1 MAIPPVF
8 PPVPL
13 FKRLNSIISP
23 RSAGDS
29 IAGLPVGVIGTS
41 VSIEDTLVAGQI
53 NASISNTGSLLL
65 ALGINAAGGGFVASA
80 TALASS
86 SSHLLLSSGESGNG
100 ISSGSSGVEIERGSA
115 TNYVFEFRESD
126 DTFRAGLKGA
136 TKAAAFREEAP
147 VEGGISFWTASID
160 RFKTNTNLLWDDTNN
175 RLGIGKTP
183 AVALDVSGAIN
194 CTTLNG
200 RTPSADGSK
209 LDGIASGA
217 DVTEL
222 ENVRSAGAVI
232 ASDTDASNYGFVLD
246 EDNFSSNSA
255 TQLASQQ
262 SIKAYIDSAVNNGIQ
277 TSATDTSG
285 FAFVLDEDNFSS
297 NSDTKLATQQSI
309 KTYVDNAISN
319 VGGGGGGGG
328 NGIQPTATDTSGFAF
343 VLDEDNFSSNSDTKL
358 ATQQSIKKYVD
369 DEALK
374 KADIA
379 LGNLSAENVT
389 SALTKLNVNTKTEDT
404 TALNLKVNTSDV
416 IDEDDFS
423 SDSDTKLATQQSI
436 KSYADAIDT
445 ALKSL
450 FAGAFRDRGAISS
463 TAGLPNSGI
472 LKGHF
477 FRVSV
482 DFTFIGESVVTG
494 DAVVA
499 LKDTPSSSVLS
510 DWFILHNTTSG
521 GGGGGGTP
529 DDESVGADQIKGS
542 DATAIRTKLDV
553 NSKGEDT
560 TALNLKFNNSGVIDE
575 DDFSSDSDTKVPTQQ
590 SAKKYITDEALKK
603 ADIALGNLSAENV
616 TSALTKL
623 NVNTKTEDTTAL
635 NLKVNTS
642 DVIDEDDFSS
652 DSDTKLAT
660 QQSIKSYAD
669 AINTSL
675 STLITA
681 ETSARTDADT
691 ALAALVGIENWTGAG
706 GVSTIAYSQDQ
717 LVIDGLTDIVYRAVS
732 GRPVGTTRPT
742 LDTVNWRV
750 AHADNII
757 GVSSTNIS
765 ADTTFANS
773 SARVFVTPPAEGLTL
788 TLPSSPD
795 YGVQF
800 EILAIGGVSGRSITI
815 DPNGN
820 ELQGS
825 SDDFVINESRFT
837 DTLVSDGTNWHFLSH
852 YQRLFDVQ
860 SSTTTLEG
868 SNRFQVNSLLVGATG
883 TIFEENADD
892 FTNLETNV
900 SRTTNSVSNAT
911 GVTSIDFALSAN
923 GGSSSAAD
931 ASLHTVNDGGS
942 GLQNRLNVM
951 ISGDATPLGEDSV
964 VLVNGS
970 INYIRIQST
979 QFFTLD
985 LGENKTV
992 SMFIFKHLSIDYGS
1006 NGWGGTR
1013 NLKIEGST
1021 DNSNF
1026 TTLIDGD
1033 ISTFSR
1039 VKDVHY
1045 ETATLTFTEGS
1056 YRYIKATWDDFGV
1069 RDSDQTGLPNN
1080 PFADVLYSAGVK
1092 GLGFAYEDNAFD
1104 IEIVNE
1110 SSIIAP
1116 ASLIIKNESGV
1127 ELTDSEYLITHKVNG
1142 GDFGT
1147 LAIPS
1152 VFKALAPIT
1161 AGANFYLKASIIGGA
1176 NIADASISTPVT
1188 NTQFSSD
1195 ALKTQTINGVVQ
1207 EYNYRGSYIEV
1218 YLSASLAET
1227 SGDSATLTGRIQF
1240 DQEDDTSNV
1249 NSDFTNADGI
1259 VTCNFEG
1266 KVNIKAFLIALAG
1279 SGVTGSRPSY
1289 EIIKNADD
1297 ASQST
1302 ERLLLVGNA
1311 DESKFTNINSE
1322 TTIDVESGDT
1332 IVLSHELA
1340 SADISVQVGSKMI
1353 LTRIRG

>member
-1 MAIPPVF
+1 MAQEQINIEVGLTTHEDVKDTLNANANDAESRISANESSLSSVSSSVINKLNKSLDNLDATDQQKASF
-8 PPVPL
+8 RTGLAIDSSTQVDEKVL
-13 FKRLNSIISP
+13 VETTARETAEDLKLNKDGTGLSAQDILDIISALGVKSSTDITQDIANSI
-23 RSAGDS
+23 AQE
-29 IAGLPVGVIGTS
+29 V
-41 VSIEDTLVAGQI
+41 
-53 NASISNTGSLLL
+53 
-65 ALGINAAGGGFVASA
+65 
-80 TALASS
+80 
-86 SSHLLLSSGESGNG
+86 
-100 ISSGSSGVEIERGSA
+100 
-115 TNYVFEFRESD
+115 TNR
-126 DTFRAGLKGA
+126 
-136 TKAAAFREEAP
+136 
-147 VEGGISFWTASID
+147 
-160 RFKTNTNLLWDDTNN
+160 
-175 RLGIGKTP
+175 
-183 AVALDVSGAIN
+183 
-194 CTTLNG
+194 
-200 RTPSADGSK
+200 
-209 LDGIASGA
+209 
-217 DVTEL
+217 
-222 ENVRSAGAVI
+222 
-232 ASDTDASNYGFVLD
+232 
-246 EDNFSSNSA
+246 
-255 TQLASQQ
+255 
-262 SIKAYIDSAVNNGIQ
+262 
-277 TSATDTSG
+277 
-285 FAFVLDEDNFSS
+285 
-297 NSDTKLATQQSI
+297 
-309 KTYVDNAISN
+309 DNAIS
-319 VGGGGGGGG
+319 
-328 NGIQPTATDTSGFAF
+328 TSAG
-343 VLDEDNFSSNSDTKL
+343 TKVNKDG
-358 ATQQSIKKYVD
+358 T
-369 DEALK
+369 
-374 KADIA
+374 
-379 LGNLSAENVT
+379 GLSASNI
-389 SALTKLNVNTKTEDT
+389 SALLVSLGLKTSVAT
-404 TALNLKVNTSDV
+404 TTEIAS
-416 IDEDDFS
+416 
-423 SDSDTKLATQQSI
+423 
-436 KSYADAIDT
+436 
-445 ALKSL
+445 
-450 FAGAFRDRGAISS
+450 AISS
-463 TAGLPNSGI
+463 EVTNRNSAISSAISSEESARNSAIASAINTESTNRASAISSATEGSFKDEGTI
-472 LKGHF
+472 SASDSVPSSGVKKGAVYRF
-477 FRVSV
+477 TESR
-482 DFTFIGESVVTG
+482 TFISESVETG
-494 DAVVA
+494 QTARA
-499 LKDTPSSSVLS
+499 LIDDPSLISN
-510 DWFILHNTTSG
+510 WFISLAGGSG
-521 GGGGGGTP
+521 GGGGGDGGTP
-529 DDESVGADQIKGS
+529 DDDSVGADQIKGS

-553 NSKGEDT
+553 NSKAEDT

-616 TSALTKL
+616 TSALAKLNVNTKTEDSTALDLKVNTSLILDEDDMNSDSATNISSQQAIKAYVDAETNSRVSALGGKADVALGNLSTENVASALTKL

-660 QQSIKSYAD
+660 QQSIKAYAD
-669 AINTSL
+669 AINNSL

-681 ETSARTDADT
+681 EANARTDADI
-691 ALAALVGIENWTGAG
+691 ALDALVGIENWTGSG
-706 GVSTIAYSQDQ
+706 GVSTTTYSQDQ
-717 LVIDGLTDIVYRAVS
+717 LVLDGLTNIVYRAVS
-732 GRPVGTTRPT
+732 GRPIGTTRPT
-742 LDTVNWRV
+742 LDTGNWRV

-795 YGVQF
+795 YGVQL
-800 EILAIGGVSGRSITI
+800 EIIAIGGVSGRSITI

-825 SDDFVINESRFT
+825 SDDFVINESRFA
-837 DTLVSDGTNWHFLSH
+837 DTLVSNGTNWYFLSH
-852 YQRLFDVQ
+852 YQRLFDIQ

-923 GGSSSAAD
+923 GGSSSASD

-951 ISGDATPLGEDSV
+951 ISGDATPLGEDNV

-985 LGENKTV
+985 LSENKNV

-1056 YRYIKATWDDFGV
+1056 YRYIKATWDAFGV

-1142 GDFGT
+1142 GDFGA

-1218 YLSASLAET
+1218 YLSANLAET

-1240 DQEDDTSNV
+1240 DQEDNDSNI
-1249 NSDFTNADGI
+1249 NSDFTNDDGI